1 MGLDPLHVR
10 EGFDGRAHFAQAH
23 HARCFNLHQHV
34 GFAADATA
42 VADFRVFAH
51 ALDIILAA
59 TILVEE
65 FEEGL
70 DPALTLKTLMVEVD
84 GKPACCVIPSDRQL
98 SMKKVAAA
106 FGGKSAAMMPPPKAE
121 KLTGYK
127 VGGISPFGQRRP
139 VPTAIDATAATAERV
154 WINAG
159 QRGLLLG
166 IAPADALAAIPAIA
180 APLIA

>member
-1 MGLDPLHVR
+1 MAETPGTRALKAKGVEFTLHPYDYDP
-10 EGFDGRAHFAQAH
+10 RAEA
-23 HARCFNLHQHV
+23 V
-34 GFAADATA
+34 G
-42 VADFRVFAH
+42 
-51 ALDIILAA
+51 LAA
-59 TILVEE
+59 ALALN
-65 FEEGL
+65 L

-106 FGGKSAAMMPPPKAE
+106 FGAKSAAMMPPAKAE

-139 VPTAIDATAATAERV
+139 IPTAIEATATTAPRV

-166 IAPADALAAIPAIA
+166 IAPDDALMTIPAIA
-180 APLIA
+180 APLVA